1 MSALTIRF
9 VDKRTLF
16 HLCLALSFV
25 CSCKTFFYLYLWSG
39 TYLSTLLST
48 YIFRINLSP
57 PQLQSRFSLI
67 DLSFLQVLTPAGDLY
82 SHHVPELGR
91 VILQPYSHPAHP
103 AHPAHSSDEDNYQ
116 KSRKWRTQ
124 DHQILDV
131 EVQYLVT
138 YYFNL

>member
-1 MSALTIRF
+1 MRFCRKIYMRLGSDTSKRSAAT
-9 VDKRTLF
+9 
-16 HLCLALSFV
+16 LCLRDEAIQAELAFPP
-25 CSCKTFFYLYLWSG
+25 
-39 TYLSTLLST
+39 
-48 YIFRINLSP
+48 SP
-57 PQLQSRFSLI
+57 SSRFSVI

-131 EVQYLVT
+131 EVKYLVFN
-138 YYFNL
+138 FNLYVKGNVRFSMQSWLNPRNMI